1 MTFLKKQIY
10 KSSVLV
16 ILIMFISACSNTN
29 LLYTLAKNYIQNE
42 ITYFVYLNEEER
54 VLMTQQVSEMIIWH
68 RTSMLPSYATYLTNI
83 ADKIKAGQYKH
94 SDINEITSNGRFLIE
109 KTVIGLTPYASK
121 FLMNHRK
128 IESIEFMEKKI
139 MKRQQ
144 DRLDELSESENVLYK
159 NRLKRLT
166 SGFERF
172 FGALTNE
179 QLIILEAYT
188 NETLNDKRIRL
199 NNRIKR
205 QRVFLEFLKT
215 QPNEASLSEYLNK
228 LLLRGHEIVN
238 STHQEFSEASLER
251 FQKLL
256 FSMLETSSK
265 IQRDKIVSKMLGY
278 AEDFKKISNN

>member
-1 MTFLKKQIY
+1 
-10 KSSVLV
+10 
-16 ILIMFISACSNTN
+16 MFISACSNTN

-265 IQRDKIVSKMLGY
+265 IQRDKIVSKMLAY